1 MIETQDSAQY
11 LKTARN
17 LSERVAAYADRI
29 DQERRMPSELAN
41 ELADAG
47 FFRLLLPRSLGGA
60 ELEHPVFLRII
71 EVFAAVD
78 ASVAWCLNQ
87 NNVFS
92 LSAARM
98 QPSIAQQIWAEPRAV
113 VTNGPPTSA
122 VRAAPVEGGYRLTG
136 HWNFSSGSD
145 HATWLAALAP
155 VMSPAQP
162 PNASRDP
169 EGPRTFLIPKAEV
182 RFVDMWQVSGLR
194 GTGSFSFQV
203 DDLFVPE
210 ERTYDPNAVVTTGG
224 PLYIV
229 PRTLLFGS
237 GFATVALGVAAK
249 SLETAVA
256 TVCGG
261 GPSRGRAA
269 PRGQQSTHRTI
280 GEAEAILHSAQAFL
294 RESVGSVWDSASQ
307 CGALDPGQ
315 RIRMRLASTHAL
327 RMSAQVVDMSYNL
340 CGSGAIF
347 ASNPIQRRFQ
357 DMHVMTQH
365 IQAHH
370 SHYETAGQAMLG
382 LEPLGNY

>member
-11 LKTARN
+11 LKTARS

-29 DQERRMPSELAN
+29 DQKRKMPSELAN

-155 VMSPAQP
+155 VVSPVQP
-162 PNASRDP
+162 PDATRDP

-203 DDLFVPE
+203 DDLFVPK

-249 SLETAVA
+249 SLEIAVA
-256 TVCGG
+256 TVCAG

-269 PRGQQSTHRTI
+269 PRDQQSTHRTI

-307 CGALDPGQ
+307 CGALEPGQ
-315 RIRMRLASTHAL
+315 RVRMRLASTHAL

-347 ASNPIQRRFQ
+347 ASNAIQRRFQ

-370 SHYETAGQAMLG
+370 SHYETAGQAKLG